1 MVMMN
6 IIMMMKLLLLPN
18 MHQDTFG
25 IVPKAVLPTKE
36 KEALKKAFG
45 GFNAGFEQ
53 VRAIHVCGR
62 ADDDDDDDDDV
73 DDDDDDDDD
82 GNDDDGND
90 DDC

>member
-1 MVMMN
+1 MLLLLLMVMMN

-62 ADDDDDDDDDV
+62 VDDDDDDV
-73 DDDDDDDDD
+73 DDDHHDHDHEYR
-82 GNDDDGND
+82 
-90 DDC
+90 